1 MTEVEKRILEN
12 QKSIMRCMHLFASRA
27 RSLDNSAQTRYEMD
41 EAHNLLHDAE
51 SKTSELMK
59 EYED

>member
-12 QKSIMRCMHLFASRA
+12 QKSIMRCMHLFASYA
-27 RSLDNSAQTRYEMD
+27 RLMNSDAQTMYDMNKVHKILD
-41 EAHNLLHDAE
+41 DAE

-59 EYED
+59 KEED